1 MALPPDAGLGPFV
14 SLTEKLQE
22 ITEALAATSTMGEV
36 IESVLTP
43 AVEALGAV
51 AGTVMLVDYS
61 DQRMKI
67 AGSQG
72 YEDGLP
78 TLWQEGPVEDHVLIS
93 DIQQMKEA
101 LYFEHVGALKEA
113 YPDLKG
119 RTGAIAAVANAVLP
133 MFLDGRPLGV
143 IMLDFTEP
151 HSFTLAERRFLRI
164 LSAQCAVALGRATA
178 TSTLEAR
185 VEERT
190 RQLEEQTRRM
200 VEERAAQEAFV
211 AFTETV
217 GSETDLLSLVR
228 KAITVLQSRF
238 PGASIVYYEKNDTL
252 WKGQAWSDD
261 LRPELVAVISVG
273 LPSDTPLFAEVL
285 RTRGPV
291 FTDAWDA
298 QREGVASSEEY
309 GAAAIYPLVI
319 DGELRWLLAI
329 GLRNTRMWSE
339 ADRALLRA
347 VGRSLAL
354 ALERSETAR
363 QLTRQNAELQ
373 ARTRALEAFAELTRD
388 LVLDTDP
395 LLLIKRAQEV
405 AMSMLTDGSAMYFVP
420 EGELWC
426 KRVQYGNLHSSGLQA
441 AVDAGLPYAETASLL
456 IPWTTGQPY
465 FQNVYDQDSDRLT
478 SVAGHVSATATLP
491 LRVEGKLTGVLAF
504 ALLKRRTWSSVDRA
518 VLETTV
524 RSLELALDRAEYA
537 RQKEAQQ
544 FAVLEAR
551 SQAAQ
556 AVQETEWQRNQAET
570 MQRLARHDTLT
581 GLLNRAGL
589 SASLAQ
595 AVSAGGPFALFYLD
609 LDSFKTV
616 NDTLG
621 HAAGDELLI
630 QITAVLRREIR
641 GAARERDQALARMGG
656 DEFTVMVDGIL
667 NEGES
672 AAIAL
677 RMRSALDQ
685 PFRVAGQDVFMTAS
699 IGITL
704 FPADGQTPEDLL
716 KNADLAMYQVKRESK
731 NGWRHYVPGM
741 NQEAHARLLLT
752 SGLKGALGHDE
763 FQLYY
768 QPQIDLASGEVR
780 CLEALLRWFPAS
792 GEAVSPE
799 RFIPEAEA
807 SGLIVPIG
815 QWVLDT
821 ACAQLTVWRKS
832 GFPNL
837 RVTVNVSPVQF
848 ARPEFVDTVRRALD
862 QAGLEASALELELT
876 ERGILADLPA
886 VLEQFRALRA
896 LGVQIALD
904 DFGAGE
910 SNLGRLFQLPFD
922 VLKLDRKLIAT
933 LDEQP
938 EARRFLRAL
947 QVFASSLNLELVAEG
962 IETLEQLEVVR
973 ELGYHRGQGYLLG
986 RPAAG
991 WPPPDTDQHQEVNH

>member
-1 MALPPDAGLGPFV
+1 MTPPPDAGLGPFA
-14 SLTEKLQE
+14 SLAEKLQE
-22 ITEALAATSTMGEV
+22 ITEALAATSTMREV
-36 IESVLTP
+36 IEIVLTP

-51 AGTVMLVDYS
+51 AGIVLLVYHT
-61 DQRMKI
+61 DQQMKI

-72 YEDGLP
+72 YEDV
-78 TLWQEGPVEDHVLIS
+78 TLTVWQEGPIEDHVLIS
-93 DIQQMKEA
+93 DILRMKEA

-113 YPDLKG
+113 YPDLES
-119 RTGAIAAVANAVLP
+119 RTGALAAVANAVLP
-133 MFLDGRPLGV
+133 MFLDDRPFGIIV
-143 IMLDFTEP
+143 LDFTEP
-151 HSFTLAERRFLRI
+151 HSFTPAERRFLRI
-164 LSAQCAVALGRATA
+164 LSAQCAVALGRAEA
-178 TSTLEAR
+178 TVLLEVR

-190 RQLEEQTRRM
+190 RQLEEQTQRM
-200 VEERAAQEAFV
+200 EEQRAAQEAFV
-211 AFTETV
+211 AFTEAV
-217 GSETDLLSLVR
+217 GSQTDLHTLVR
-228 KAITVLQSRF
+228 QAITVLQSRF
-238 PGASIVYYEKNDTL
+238 PGASIVYYEERDAL
-252 WKGQAWSDD
+252 WKGQVWSDD
-261 LRPELVAVISVG
+261 LRPELVVVISAG
-273 LPSDTPLFAEVL
+273 LPSDTPLFAEAL
-285 RTRGPV
+285 RTQAPV

-309 GAAAIYPLVI
+309 GAAAMYPLLI
-319 DGELRWLLAI
+319 DGELRRLLSI
-329 GLRNTRMWSE
+329 GLRNTRTWSE
-339 ADRALLRA
+339 ADRALLRS
-347 VGRSLAL
+347 VGRSLDL
-354 ALERSETAR
+354 ALERTETAR
-363 QLTRQNAELQ
+363 QLALQNAELQ
-373 ARTRALEAFAELTRD
+373 AHTRALEAFAELTRD
-388 LVLDTDP
+388 LALNTDS
-395 LLLIKRAQEV
+395 LLLIRRAQEAV
-405 AMSMLTDGSAMYFVP
+405 MPMLS
-420 EGELWC
+420 EGAALYYELEREVWRN
-426 KRVQYGNLHSSGLQA
+426 RVQHGNFHSPELQA
-441 AVDAGLPYAETASLL
+441 AVDAGLPYAGTASLL

-465 FQNVYDQDSDRLT
+465 FQDVYDQDSDQLA

-504 ALLKRRTWSSVDRA
+504 ALLKRRTWSSVDRV

-551 SQAAQ
+551 SQAEQ
-556 AVQETEWQRNQAET
+556 AAQETEWQRTQAET
-570 MQRLARHDTLT
+570 MQRLAHHDTLT

-595 AVSAGGPFALFYLD
+595 AVSAGSPFALFYLD

-621 HAAGDELLI
+621 HDAGDELLI

-641 GAARERDQALARMGG
+641 GAARERDQALARIGG
-656 DEFTVMVDGIL
+656 DEFTVMVDGVL
-667 NEGES
+667 NEGQS

-677 RMRSALDQ
+677 RIRSALDQ
-685 PFRVAGQDVFMTAS
+685 PFRVADQDVFMTAS
-699 IGITL
+699 VGITL

-716 KNADLAMYQVKRESK
+716 KNADLAMYQIKRESK

-741 NQEAHARLLLT
+741 SQEAHAHLLLT
-752 SGLKGALGHDE
+752 SGLKGALSHDE
-763 FQLYY
+763 FRLHY

-780 CLEALLRWFPAS
+780 CLEALLRWFPAG
-792 GEAVSPE
+792 GEVVSPE

-821 ACAQLTVWRKS
+821 ACAQLAVWRKS

-837 RVTVNVSPVQF
+837 RVTVNVSPVQL
-848 ARPEFVDTVRRALD
+848 ARPEFVETVQSALNL
-862 QAGLEASALELELT
+862 AGLEASALELELT
-876 ERGILADLPA
+876 ERGMLADLPA
-886 VLEQFRALRA
+886 VQEQFRALRA

-933 LDEQP
+933 LDEQQ
-938 EARRFLRAL
+938 EARRFLHAL
-947 QVFASSLNLELVAEG
+947 QVFASSLDLEVVAEG
-962 IETLEQLEVVR
+962 IETPGQLEVVR

-986 RPAAG
+986 RPAAR
-991 WPPPDTDQHQEVNH
+991 WPPPDADQRQEVDH